1 METSNVKST
10 AGRQHTSRVPFLGK
24 KGAPAYE
31 TNLILLI
38 YLAFPCRERDTATGF
53 PNYSRPF
60 VVEEVTVHNT
70 GISLVLSTSVW
81 VLLSPPI
88 ESRETRPTA

>member
-1 METSNVKST
+1 MLIGLIESKSES
-10 AGRQHTSRVPFLGK
+10 GCYYLF
-24 KGAPAYE
+24 
-31 TNLILLI
+31 I

-60 VVEEVTVHNT
+60 VVEEVTVHDT
-70 GISLVLSTSVW
+70 GISLLLSTSVW
-81 VLLSPPI
+81 VLLSPSI